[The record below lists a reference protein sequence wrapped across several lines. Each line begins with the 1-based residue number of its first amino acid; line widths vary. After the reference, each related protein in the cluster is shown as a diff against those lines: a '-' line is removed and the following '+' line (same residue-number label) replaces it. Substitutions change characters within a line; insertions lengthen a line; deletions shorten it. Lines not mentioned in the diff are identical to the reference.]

1 MLLVGSDLDVVR
13 TDGGLVLIGV
23 IQTLNVRQVADV
35 KSGNVVGSGEGEV
48 EEATVL
54 GDIRA
59 RGWSVPAYCAYRL
72 IRALTRWRWCRGPCR
87 PGHTATRPHL
97 GYRFHPCDEGR

>member
-35 KSGNVVGSGEGEV
+35 KSGNVVGGCEGEV

-59 RGWSVPAYCAYRL
+59 RGWSVLACCA
-72 IRALTRWRWCRGPCR
+72 
-87 PGHTATRPHL
+87 
-97 GYRFHPCDEGR
+97 